1 MKSNFAHNANG
12 ISISD
17 SIIMSV
23 RTKRWTLR
31 VPIMVLIAVCGFTS
45 VIMSFLGM
53 FPLNY
58 NRTALAVAAS
68 CFSAFYITLTLL
80 NKKALWVYAFSAIV
94 FAGTAYRYLDTIIE
108 GFKFVYNV
116 IYKCS
121 FNTNNDYYKFVKHKN
136 EYHDTTVLLIFTV
149 WLLAIVIYYFTIYR
163 PNPILP
169 LLVTFPIIEIGLY
182 NGIEIPIFWGMLVV
196 AYWLALL
203 AMSMIDVG
211 EYDGGTGGFVRK
223 DNLFFPKRKMKLKV
237 TESCGIFIIASV
249 MIVSAVSSAYIHFS
263 GYERSDALNQ
273 KRHDITLAFDE
284 FTFDDIS
291 GSLSRLG
298 EALGFK
304 VHSKSNKLGRNDSI
318 DYDNVTDLIVEF
330 AKPCNGAVYLKE
342 EDLGVYEDNEWKS
355 LEINDSLRKIM
366 KECKEKSVY
375 PQDFYK
381 AFTKAIFPNKSINT
395 INIIPQSDD
404 ERCFSPYGVIKND
417 NSEYYNDSTVRYKDP
432 DNQKFKFYY
441 TSSSDILDSLTQGY
455 DSNKYYY
462 PYEWD
467 DSFYYDYDDEY
478 YCLIDYYNSYED
490 VLASDFSLNTEVYV
504 ERDYRKY
511 VYDNYLKVPDTPE
524 INEVRDRYSSLFE
537 GVTKYSSNLRKIKA
551 LQEIKKR
558 MNKEN
563 TYTLS
568 PGKTPLNRDFVKY
581 FLMDNHKGY
590 CVHFATAGVILAR
603 MAGIPAR
610 YATGYVIVQN
620 DFSESS
626 IQNDVYSIDVKDSR
640 SHAWAEVYLDGFGWV
655 PFEFTAGY
663 SEQRIGEEP
672 TTTTTA
678 VTTTTQTTTAAVTTT
693 QNITT
698 ASDTASST
706 LTTATDASA
715 ATAAN
720 TSSGSNNSS
729 GFTIPHTVKVILC
742 ICSVI
747 LLLVAAV
754 LLRRFIIISSRRN
767 KFNKGTSSARL
778 GYIYDHCERLLAY
791 LKLNR
796 EHLTYTDFADK
807 VEKRIG
813 GTHFDRESFRY
824 LMDVSLRSGFSNT
837 DPDESEISKCIQ
849 TVDSLENSI
858 YRNSGF
864 FAKIKLKFIKVL
876 L

>member
-1 MKSNFAHNANG
+1 
-12 ISISD
+12 
-17 SIIMSV
+17 
-23 RTKRWTLR
+23 
-31 VPIMVLIAVCGFTS
+31 
-45 VIMSFLGM
+45 
-53 FPLNY
+53 
-58 NRTALAVAAS
+58 
-68 CFSAFYITLTLL
+68 
-80 NKKALWVYAFSAIV
+80 
-94 FAGTAYRYLDTIIE
+94 
-108 GFKFVYNV
+108 
-116 IYKCS
+116 
-121 FNTNNDYYKFVKHKN
+121 
-136 EYHDTTVLLIFTV
+136 
-149 WLLAIVIYYFTIYR
+149 
-163 PNPILP
+163 
-169 LLVTFPIIEIGLY
+169 
-182 NGIEIPIFWGMLVV
+182 
-196 AYWLALL
+196 
-203 AMSMIDVG
+203 
-211 EYDGGTGGFVRK
+211 
-223 DNLFFPKRKMKLKV
+223 MKLKV

-330 AKPCNGAVYLKE
+330 SKPCNGAVYLKE

-441 TSSSDILDSLTQGY
+441 TSSSDIFDSLTQGY